1 MQLRCGL
8 VRSVSLSALV
18 APLLVFTSLFGCEG
32 VSAVDERFSTPE
44 HTIAT
49 LFDSYG
55 LTGKTPDEV
64 RAMRREGR
72 LRLRDALA
80 YHACFTRFRDY
91 LDEAMAGYVMGALA
105 EDATDLRPQ
114 IVGDVARISIAGKTT
129 VVMRKNEGAWRID
142 LDASVPPETRRKLE
156 DVVRRAQKMTRRH
169 GALPAR

>member
-1 MQLRCGL
+1 

-129 VVMRKNEGAWRID
+129 VVID

>member
-1 MQLRCGL
+1 MRAVSSFHLVVILLAIASFAACGD
-8 VRSVSLSALV
+8 AT
-18 APLLVFTSLFGCEG
+18 ATD
-32 VSAVDERFSTPE
+32 ARFSTPE
-44 HTIAT
+44 HTVAT
-49 LFDSYG
+49 LFASYG

-72 LRLRDALA
+72 LRLRDALG
-80 YHACFTRFRDY
+80 YHACFVRFDDY
-91 LDEAMAGYVMGALA
+91 LDEALAGYVMGALA

-129 VVMRKNEGAWRID
+129 VVMRKKEGAWRID

-156 DVVRRAQKMTRRH
+156 DVVQRAQKMTRRH

>member
-1 MQLRCGL
+1 VRPASLPVL
-8 VRSVSLSALV
+8 VVHLFVFACLV
-18 APLLVFTSLFGCEG
+18 ACDG

-49 LFDSYG
+49 LFDSFG

-72 LRLRDALA
+72 LRLRDALT
-80 YHACFTRFRDY
+80 YHACFVRFGDY
-91 LDEAMAGYVMGALA
+91 LDEAMAGYVMGAIT

-114 IVGDVARISIAGKTT
+114 IVANDARISIAGKTT
-129 VVMRKNEGAWRID
+129 VVMRKKDGAWRID

>member
-1 MQLRCGL
+1 
-8 VRSVSLSALV
+8 VRLASSFPIVAALLLSALL
-18 APLLVFTSLFGCEG
+18 AACGDATSTD
-32 VSAVDERFSTPE
+32 ARFSTPE

-49 LFDSYG
+49 LFASYG

-72 LRLRDALA
+72 LRLRDALG
-80 YHACFTRFRDY
+80 YHACFLRFNDY
-91 LDEAMAGYVMGALA
+91 LDEALAGYVMGALA

-114 IVGDVARISIAGKTT
+114 IVGDVARISVAGKTT
-129 VVMRKNEGAWRID
+129 VVMRKKDGAWRID
-142 LDASVPPETRRKLE
+142 LDASVPLETRRKLE

>member
-1 MQLRCGL
+1 MRLASPLVIVLLFSFVTLLAACGG
-8 VRSVSLSALV
+8 A
-18 APLLVFTSLFGCEG
+18 TS
-32 VSAVDERFSTPE
+32 VDERFSTPE

-72 LRLRDALA
+72 LRLRDALS
-80 YHACFTRFRDY
+80 YHACFVRFRDY
-91 LDEAMAGYVMGALA
+91 LDEALAGYVMGALA
-105 EDATDLRPQ
+105 ENPTDLRPQ
-114 IVGDVARISIAGKTT
+114 IVRRTARISIAGKTT
-129 VVMRKNEGAWRID
+129 VVMRKKDGAWRID
-142 LDASVPPETRRKLE
+142 LDASVSRETRRKLE